1 MAFIRLVLGLLFV
14 VNAPRDYS
22 YAHAHQEEW
31 EMDKDKLVVRE
42 DIMSSQKELVDA
54 FTTTSTRKL
63 GFGGRKM
70 VAHEGLM
77 RRKFEKEQSTIQEG
91 ASEDI
96 SGEQNHASVK
106 PLQESQDQYLNL
118 NDHKKNMS
126 NLKRKTQKSDS
137 WGSPRSEPV
146 HLPNTNAKHFYQDS
160 KKLPTNASLENLS
173 RSDKLLSHQPQA
185 TVPKSETQRLLEA
198 TKEIVNLMARDY
210 KGMARRKPPINNH
223 VPIH

>member
-54 FTTTSTRKL
+54 VTTTSTRKL

-96 SGEQNHASVK
+96 SEEHEQFEAKDTKVRQ
-106 PLQESQDQYLNL
+106 L
-118 NDHKKNMS
+118 
-126 NLKRKTQKSDS
+126 
-137 WGSPRSEPV
+137 GSPRSEPV
-146 HLPNTNAKHFYQDS
+146 HLPNTNAKHFHQDS